1 MLFENNRVHFLF
13 LFLSLSEA
21 FMITRHFKA
30 NQEFN
35 NKLLMHT
42 LLESRHVGSLIRC
55 ASLCDNRCRCLNF
68 NSLSGMCRLYSSC
81 DPSDTTISE
90 AGWTYF
96 TELTSQLVGIRL
108 VAGKHSGEGRVEVLF
123 NNTWGTVCRDQ
134 WDDNDAKVVCRML
147 GYSGTSMIA
156 NAYFGMVS
164 GTGPIWMDDVQC
176 DGNETSLAKC
186 LFNGYGV
193 HNCNHEKDAGVMC
206 TV

>member
-90 AGWTYF
+90 AGWTYSNSHRNQWVCILKITKYIKF
-96 TELTSQLVGIRL
+96 KLVNVLIRINPKVL
-108 VAGKHSGEGRVEVLF
+108 EADKIILFFKQMVFFQKGKS
-123 NNTWGTVCRDQ
+123 
-134 WDDNDAKVVCRML
+134 
-147 GYSGTSMIA
+147 
-156 NAYFGMVS
+156 
-164 GTGPIWMDDVQC
+164 IWKYKYHFKLP
-176 DGNETSLAKC
+176 DGDIDKQIIL
-186 LFNGYGV
+186 L
-193 HNCNHEKDAGVMC
+193 
-206 TV
+206 